1 MTALACTELQGGLS
15 ASQVGLGLPASPP
28 AAGSGYTGP
37 SVVNAALDCLAARTS
52 CGSFVPQAASPGLR
66 GVMTWSV
73 NWDASSGDNFAGTV
87 APHLASLP

>member
-15 ASQVGLGLPASPP
+15 ASQVGFGLPASPS

-73 NWDASSGDNFAGTV
+73 NWDASSGYNFAGSV